1 MPSLHWK
8 IDQRKPKNNTTNNN
22 TLNIENNELAVIG
35 SVYYDTVP
43 GSSSI
48 IPLKRALF
56 EEHSLAD
63 WSWKNPDKSK
73 KAK

>member
-8 IDQRKPKNNTTNNN
+8 IDQRNPKNNTTNNN

-43 GSSSI
+43 GSSSSKYFV
-48 IPLKRALF
+48 LKI
-56 EEHSLAD
+56 
-63 WSWKNPDKSK
+63 
-73 KAK
+73 